1 MLNDI
6 GILHVV
12 IGTNHSCPISDSI
25 QCVVLNSIHD
35 SIRSIRILYL
45 DLSHC
50 AHGAAWLP
58 AISAMVLS
66 LYSLFGLHL
75 LPSPS
80 ARGGVAMSSSLYAPP
95 PVYSFLSFL
104 FFSLTQKERTKKNHV
119 PVLSP

>member
-1 MLNDI
+1 MI
-6 GILHVV
+6 SKSYTSV

-58 AISAMVLS
+58 AIGAMVLS

-75 LPSPS
+75 LPSPP
-80 ARGGVAMSSSLYAPP
+80 ARGGVVHGVVA
-95 PVYSFLSFL
+95 
-104 FFSLTQKERTKKNHV
+104 
-119 PVLSP
+119 